1 MEDRKSTNKRNEINT
16 LGEFTDED
24 WGNTC
29 RIREIEKKV
38 DNKKEP
44 SMDLQ
49 QLDDDEE
56 AKDTES
62 ETDKLGRP
70 VGELNRPICAHG
82 TWDSRNWRVTK
93 SN

>member
-1 MEDRKSTNKRNEINT
+1 
-16 LGEFTDED
+16 GEFTDED

-29 RIREIEKKV
+29 RIRETEKKV

-56 AKDTES
+56 A
-62 ETDKLGRP
+62 
-70 VGELNRPICAHG
+70 
-82 TWDSRNWRVTK
+82 
-93 SN
+93 

>member
-1 MEDRKSTNKRNEINT
+1 LEDRKSTNKRNEINK

-56 AKDTES
+56 A
-62 ETDKLGRP
+62 
-70 VGELNRPICAHG
+70 
-82 TWDSRNWRVTK
+82 
-93 SN
+93 